1 MACGTPVCASST
13 TGLGE
18 AVGEAG
24 LTFDPTSPEEVAE
37 CIVRLLVDRP
47 LRERLRAAGLARA
60 ASFTWRR
67 SADATAVVYR
77 EAIG

>member
-24 LTFDPTSPEEVAE
+24 LTFDPESAE
-37 CIVRLLVDRP
+37 QIAASMALVLESEALAGR
-47 LRERLRAAGLARA
+47 LREAGLARA
-60 ASFTWRR
+60 ARFTWRR
-67 SADATAVVYR
+67 SAEATATVYR
-77 EAIG
+77 EALA